1 MHYNNNK
8 LIYSPSDIVQF
19 VNSQFACWMN
29 RKLFEEP
36 ESVQPDEEDPQLK
49 VLQNKGDLH
58 EKEYLEKL
66 CETGSDI
73 CKISSGD
80 RLQQTL
86 KAINEGRQIIFQAH
100 LEGSGMAG
108 NADFLRLESPEQS
121 TYTII
126 DTKLSRHVK
135 PYFMIQLCCYA
146 DMLEEMTGQR
156 PGNIG
161 IVLGSGEECNY
172 RTNDVFYYYKRIK
185 SAFFLFMNSFSPNNP
200 PQPDPTTDHGVW
212 ASHAKQALEDMDH
225 LARVA
230 NISKRQIFKL
240 NSAGIDTMEKL
251 STTEEMHIKGI
262 NDDVFTRLKEQAQL
276 QVSSA
281 NQKSPDYKVLQPPQD
296 NHSLGLAALPPESAM
311 DVFFDMEGY
320 PLGEDLLEYLF
331 GVVYIENEKPEFR
344 DWWAHDELEEK
355 AGFEAFIDWVLT
367 RRQADHTMHVYH
379 YAAYEK
385 TALKRLMGKY
395 GTMEQQVD
403 DLLRDGV
410 FVDLYE
416 IVRHGVRVGEPRY
429 SIKNLEHLYMESREG
444 EVTDAGASIVYYDA
458 WIESGQSKS
467 WKESNLLEKIRDYNE
482 DDCRSTWLLTNWL
495 RKQQTECG
503 ISWTGTERNEH
514 KKEDERPPVSD
525 AVVARQQ
532 LADALFAGIPDEL
545 AELEKDAERWRIQEL
560 LAWTLDFHRRCD
572 KPMWWEVFERLEK
585 AEHELSDDMDCLSG
599 LEQVGH
605 PEPEKQ
611 SLLFHYKFDPDQETK
626 ITEGSTVKI
635 VPDIGITTKISD
647 FNSEGELTIKIGLR
661 TLKKNQLEC
670 LPKRMSLIPYNFVST
685 GVIDDSIYAVINDY
699 HETRHLPGALN
710 DFLYRRHPR
719 FKSGH
724 KGPLVHAEESNI
736 NGAIRLA
743 RDMDSSCLCIQGPP
757 GTGKTYTS
765 AHVIVQLLSE
775 GKKIGITSNSHKAIM
790 NLMRAVCK
798 ETNSIASGIKVGG
811 EEDYSFF
818 NEFTGI
824 KYISTSSTAAT
835 AYRGGLI
842 GGSAWFFAREDM
854 VESLDYLFID
864 EAGQVSVAKLIGMAR
879 STKNLILLG
888 DQMQL
893 GQPIQGTHPG
903 ESGQSILEYY
913 LKGHATIPP
922 EQGIFLET
930 TWRMHPAI
938 CTFISD
944 TIYEG
949 RLLPEPH
956 TKNRIVRLPEDGGG
970 SIVTVEAGILF
981 VPVKHE
987 GNVQGSDEEA
997 AIIRQIVDELVGRDI
1012 TDKDGNTYRQV
1023 TIDRD
1028 ILFVTPYNLQVR
1040 KLTHSLPEGVRAASV
1055 DKFQGQE
1062 APIVIISMCAS
1073 PGEFGSRGMAFVL
1086 DMNRLNVAISRAQS
1100 LAIIVG
1106 DPRLVETGCSS
1117 VSNMERLN
1125 MYCRLQDICN

>member
-29 RKLFEEP
+29 RKLLEEP

-58 EKEYLEKL
+58 EKAYLEKL
-66 CETGSDI
+66 REAEFDI
-73 CKISSGD
+73 CEISSGNK
-80 RLQQTL
+80 LQQTL
-86 KAINEGRQIIFQAH
+86 KAINEGRQIIFQAR
-100 LEGSGMAG
+100 LEGAGMAG
-108 NADFLRLESPEQS
+108 NADFLRLESSENN

-146 DMLEEMTGQR
+146 DMLEEMIGQR
-156 PGNIG
+156 PRIIS
-161 IVLGSGEECNY
+161 IVLGSGEECSF

-185 SAFFLFMNSFSPNNP
+185 SAFFTFMDSFSPDTP
-200 PQPDPTTDHGVW
+200 PQPDPAADHGVW
-212 ASHAKQALEDMDH
+212 SSHAKQILEDMDH
-225 LARVA
+225 LSRVA
-230 NISKRQIFKL
+230 NISKKQILKL
-240 NSAGIDTMEKL
+240 NAAGIDTMEKL
-251 STTEEMHIKGI
+251 STSKAKHIKGI
-262 NDDVFTRLKEQAQL
+262 NDDVFTRLKEQADL
-276 QVSSA
+276 QVSST
-281 NQKSPDYKVLQPPQD
+281 NQKRPNYKVLQPPPD
-296 NHSLGLAALPPESAM
+296 NHSLGLAALPPGSSM

-331 GVVYIENEKPEFR
+331 GAVCIENGKPEFR
-344 DWWAHDELEEK
+344 DWWAHNEPEEK
-355 AGFEAFIDWVLT
+355 AGFEAFIDWVVE
-367 RRQADHTMHVYH
+367 RRQADPTMHVYH

-395 GTMEQQVD
+395 GTREQHVD

-458 WIESGQSKS
+458 WIESGQSKN
-467 WKESNLLEKIRDYNE
+467 WKESDLLKKIRDYNE
-482 DDCRSTWLLTNWL
+482 DDCRSTWLLANWL
-495 RKQQTECG
+495 RERQTESG
-503 ISWTGTERNEH
+503 ISWTGTARNEH
-514 KKEDERPPVSD
+514 KKEDEQPTVSEE
-525 AVVARQQ
+525 VVLRQQ

-545 AELEKDAERWRIQEL
+545 AELEKNAERWRIQEL
-560 LAWTLDFHRRCD
+560 LAWTLEFHRRCD
-572 KPMWWEVFERLEK
+572 KPMWWEMFERLEK
-585 AEHELSDDMDCLSG
+585 TEHELSDDMDCLAG

-605 PEPEKQ
+605 PGQEKL

-647 FNSEGELTIKIGLR
+647 FNPEGELTIKIGQR
-661 TLKKNQLEC
+661 TLKKNQLKC
-670 LPKRMSLIPYNFVST
+670 LPERMSLIPYNFVST
-685 GVIDDSIYAVINDY
+685 GVIDDSIYAVINHY
-699 HETRHLPGALN
+699 HETGHLPGALN
-710 DFLYRRHPR
+710 DFVYRRSPR
-719 FKSGH
+719 LKSGQ
-724 KGPLVHAEESNI
+724 KGLLVRAGENNI
-736 NGAIRLA
+736 KAAIRLT

-798 ETNSIASGIKVGG
+798 ETNGIASGIKVGG

-818 NEFTGI
+818 SEFTGI
-824 KYISTSSTAAT
+824 KYISTSSTAAA

-956 TKNRIVRLPEDGGG
+956 TKNRIVRLPEDGG

-997 AIIRQIVDELVGRDI
+997 AIIRQIVDDLIGRDI
-1012 TDKDGNTYRQV
+1012 TDKNGNTYRQV

-1040 KLTHSLPEGVRAASV
+1040 KLIHSLPKGVRAASV

-1106 DPRLVETGCSS
+1106 DPRLVETDCSS